1 MASFLVSTPII
12 DTNLR
17 MAILSFISIIT
28 LIFYIFVKNALSV
41 IRVNTIT
48 LYKYT
53 VLEVSH
59 NHVMFKVFSKQLVEK
74 VRELDSRKNQTEKGI
89 MQFSFTFT
97 IIPLAK
103 AKGKHIW
110 VGQCILTFFFL
121 SVSRISASSS
131 GKRYEARTGETWWK
145 SSKLAKLV
153 PDNNLNTAAH
163 YSRVRLCDDFLRRYH
178 WVWRARGRLQSHWG
192 YDNTLEVLTDKY
204 YLFSWLILW
213 ICFTETLMSVL
224 KSSKCTIYQLWR
236 WMTSWYIFWYLISL
250 ILIS

>member
-1 MASFLVSTPII
+1 MISSKNNHRHYWTLLWFPSQKCGSGWVGCCRGWKEYWVWTVARFLVSTPII

-110 VGQCILTFFFL
+110 VGRILTFFF
-121 SVSRISASSS
+121 
-131 GKRYEARTGETWWK
+131 KRFT
-145 SSKLAKLV
+145 
-153 PDNNLNTAAH
+153 N
-163 YSRVRLCDDFLRRYH
+163 
-178 WVWRARGRLQSHWG
+178 
-192 YDNTLEVLTDKY
+192 
-204 YLFSWLILW
+204 FSL
-213 ICFTETLMSVL
+213 
-224 KSSKCTIYQLWR
+224 QLW
-236 WMTSWYIFWYLISL
+236 
-250 ILIS
+250 